1 VSRRLL
7 GLSVLLVLGAGR
19 ASAEVRSLQLQIR
32 MNCPYGL
39 AG

>member
-1 VSRRLL
+1 L
-7 GLSVLLVLGAGR
+7 GLSLSVLLAFLCTGR

-32 MNCPYGL
+32 LNCPYGL